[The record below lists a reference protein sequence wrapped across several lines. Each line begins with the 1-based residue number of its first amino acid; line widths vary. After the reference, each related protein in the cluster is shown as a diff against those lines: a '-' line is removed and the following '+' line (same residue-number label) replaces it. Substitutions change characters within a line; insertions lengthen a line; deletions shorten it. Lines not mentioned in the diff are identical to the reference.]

1 MLREVSKG
9 NGGKSL
15 KSKLSESDLG
25 REYLEKLLSQGKQML
40 RKHMNYYSIT
50 VM

>member
-15 KSKLSESDLG
+15 KSKLSESG
-25 REYLEKLLSQGKQML
+25 MEKEFLEKLSQGRQML
-40 RKHMNYYSIT
+40 RKHMNYYSVT